1 MIKHTHHHHH
11 HHYYHYHQY
20 HRQNTLVKQMYKM
33 FFVLHFKVDDRRQP
47 DVVLY
52 ASVDK
57 SDQKRNKNNADV
69 VMNDVIVD
77 KKGNILALF
86 CSFI

>member
-1 MIKHTHHHHH
+1 
-11 HHYYHYHQY
+11 
-20 HRQNTLVKQMYKM
+20 MYKR
-33 FFVLHFKVDDRRQP
+33 FFVLHFKVDDSRQP

-57 SDQKRNKNNADV
+57 SDQKRTKNNADV

-86 CSFI
+86 CSFT